1 MKLSLSRRE
10 LLAAGAVA
18 TFGKAAAG
26 AAATFGTA
34 AAGAPLATDE
44 GGIKI
49 GLGIYELSDATLRF
63 VKQIGVD
70 WVVAPGRYA
79 LESAPLGLL
88 PPLGHPPGGFRGPWK
103 EAEIRRVKERV
114 EAAGLRVGTISLHS
128 FPNVLLGTSERDRD
142 IDNVR
147 ESIRVAGRLG
157 IPVVQYSFDVL
168 RASEGYYRVE
178 GKGGA
183 GLRAFDYDRIK
194 DKPPL
199 QELGE
204 LSAEELW
211 QRLSYFVK
219 AVVPAAEEA
228 GVLLAVHPNDP
239 PVPKFR
245 GVAQIL
251 GSLDGLKRLIEIV
264 PSKANG
270 IVLDTGVT
278 KEMGSDVVETIR
290 YFGSRGSIN
299 HVHFRNVRV
308 TVPSLKY
315 TETFIDDGEVDM
327 LAAMKAFHEVGYSLM
342 MVPDHSFEVR
352 GTTERQQAGWAFAVG
367 HMKALLRASE

>member
-10 LLAAGAVA
+10 LLAAGAPA
-18 TFGKAAAG
+18 TFR
-26 AAATFGTA
+26 TA
-34 AAGAPLATDE
+34 AVGGPPTTDA

-49 GLGIYELSDATLRF
+49 GFMISDLSDATLRF

-70 WVVAPGRYA
+70 WVGAPARYT
-79 LESAPLGLL
+79 LESAPRGLM
-88 PPLGHPPGGFRGPWK
+88 PPLGRPPGGSGRPWV
-103 EAEIRRVKERV
+103 EAEIRRVKERI
-114 EAAGLRVGTISLHS
+114 ESAGLRVGIMSVPNI
-128 FPNVLLGTSERDRD
+128 PNVILGRLERDRD

-157 IPVVQYSFDVL
+157 IPVVQYSFEVL

-178 GKGGA
+178 GRAGA

-194 DKPPL
+194 DKPRL

-204 LSAEELW
+204 PNADVLW

-219 AVVPAAEEA
+219 AVVPAAEGA
-228 GVLLAVHPNDP
+228 GVRLAVHPDDP

-245 GVAQIL
+245 GVVQIL
-251 GSLDGLKRLIEIV
+251 GNMEGLKRLIEIV

-290 YFGSRGSIN
+290 YFGSRDSIN

-308 TVPSLKY
+308 AVPSRKY

-327 LAAMKAFHEVGYSLM
+327 LAAMKAFHEVGYSQM
-342 MVPDHSFEVR
+342 MIPDHTPELS
-352 GTTERQQAGWAFAVG
+352 GDTERQQAGWAFAVG